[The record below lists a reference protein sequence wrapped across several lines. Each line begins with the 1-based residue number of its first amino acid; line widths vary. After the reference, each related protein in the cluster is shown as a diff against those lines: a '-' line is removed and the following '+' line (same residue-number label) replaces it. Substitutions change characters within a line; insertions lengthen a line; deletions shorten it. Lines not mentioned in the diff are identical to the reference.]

1 MGSYQK
7 VFRDVLV
14 KEGEAV
20 EKAAPLFGDEV
31 DRACAAIA
39 SCEGK
44 LIVIGIGKSGHVG
57 SKIAATFAS
66 TGTPS
71 FFLHAAEAAHGDLG
85 MIEKK
90 DVVLFL
96 SNSGET
102 GEVVKLLAPVKAL
115 GCCTLAITRSHDSS
129 LAKGVDI
136 PLVYSYAQEADPL
149 NLAPTVS
156 STLTLAVGDALAI
169 AVSVKKGFSREDF
182 HRSHPGG
189 ALGKSLE
196 AKK

>member
-1 MGSYQK
+1 MESYQK
-7 VFRDVLV
+7 VFHEVLLE
-14 KEGEAV
+14 EGEAV
-20 EKAAPLFGDEV
+20 EKAAPLFGSEV
-31 DRACAAIA
+31 DRACEAIA
-39 SCEGK
+39 DCRGK

-102 GEVVKLLAPVKAL
+102 SEVVKLLAPIKML
-115 GCCTLAITRSHDSS
+115 GCRTLAITRSRDST

-136 PLVYSYAQEADPL
+136 SLIYSYGQEADPL

-169 AVSVKKGFSREDF
+169 AVSVQKGFSREDF

-196 AKK
+196 GQK